1 MTMNNKNIIF
11 FIGGTVLGALAG
23 VFGTRTYFDKKYGA
37 MARES
42 LEIMEEEYQRRLENN
57 YIPVK
62 TVKEESEGQEQITAE
77 TREALLRNHEGT
89 NYAAVYGKLHPDSS
103 HKNAHLQIS
112 RNILGNEITVDAIED
127 EEDPLVEFDETI
139 AHVEEAVARHE
150 ANKGR
155 KPRLISARAVHE
167 LPDEIDISELQFYTE
182 DEVLADGDT
191 EEKIHDVARLVG
203 DCLQKYDF
211 VNSDERTIYVMNDE
225 LDTCYEVVK
234 INASYEETHM

>member
-1 MTMNNKNIIF
+1 MNNKNIIF

-37 MARES
+37 MASES

-57 YIPVK
+57 YIPVH
-62 TVKEESEGQEQITAE
+62 TTDEDADGREEQITAE
-77 TREALLRNHEGT
+77 TREALLRNHEAT

-103 HKNAHLQIS
+103 KKNSQVDISEDVENEGDSDTQSLLEMEEIIASHHENSRKRKPHLIS
-112 RNILGNEITVDAIED
+112 IR
-127 EEDPLVEFDETI
+127 
-139 AHVEEAVARHE
+139 AVA
-150 ANKGR
+150 
-155 KPRLISARAVHE
+155 E
-167 LPDEIDISELQFYTE
+167 LPSEIEISELQFYTE

-234 INASYEETHM
+234 IDASYEETHQ